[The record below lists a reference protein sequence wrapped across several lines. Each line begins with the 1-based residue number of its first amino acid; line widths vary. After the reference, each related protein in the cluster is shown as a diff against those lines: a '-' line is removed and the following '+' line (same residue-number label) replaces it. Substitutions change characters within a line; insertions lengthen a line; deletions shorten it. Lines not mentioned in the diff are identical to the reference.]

1 VRSLP
6 TWHIRLRPS
15 IRGVLVGAGV
25 WLLCVSALH
34 VFANHRG
41 ALVTRAEARPVQV
54 GGLPVT

>member
-1 VRSLP
+1 MRSLP

-34 VFANHRG
+34 MFINHHS
-41 ALVTRAEARPVQV
+41 AMITRAEAHPVQM
-54 GGLPVT
+54 GGLPIT